1 MAVQV
6 KALEPKSIYV
16 AVHVVHQF
24 MSSWFVSCGGSPR
37 TTLRRMTSHCLTI
50 GGMTRHKVDKEVS
63 LLNPLYMVGIK
74 LVVALVGLAMAPVG
88 IVVWEWF

>member
-6 KALEPKSIYV
+6 KALEPKFIYV

-24 MSSWFVSCGGSPR
+24 MSSWFVSGGGSPR
-37 TTLRRMTSHCLTI
+37 TTLRRMTSHRPTI